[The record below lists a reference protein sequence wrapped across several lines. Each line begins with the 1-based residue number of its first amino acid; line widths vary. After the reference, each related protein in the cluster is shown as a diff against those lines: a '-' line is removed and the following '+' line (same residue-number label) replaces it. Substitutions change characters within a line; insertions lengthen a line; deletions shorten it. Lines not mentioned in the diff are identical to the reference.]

1 MGYGIPKV
9 DAARRVGYGEGMQ
22 AKSLQPLRRGLPLRD
37 RIHDRLRT
45 AIISGELAPGTPVI
59 EAELAGRLGASR
71 TPVREALRRL
81 EAEGLLEPRGMRGS
95 VVRALRSDEVE
106 CVFEIREALESLA
119 ARRAARAVREPDL
132 RKMEDAVERM
142 RGAVD
147 DANEM
152 ERHDTAFHDLILA
165 SANGER
171 LKKMLTDLRE
181 ELIAYRF
188 LSLSDPERR
197 RATIAEH
204 QTVLDALRAHDEEAA
219 AARTA
224 EHIANARAAVLRLAS
239 AAPKNAAAPA
249 PEHAA
254 S

>member
-1 MGYGIPKV
+1 
-9 DAARRVGYGEGMQ
+9 MQ
-22 AKSLQPLRRGLPLRD
+22 GKSLQPLRRALPLRD
-37 RIHDRLRT
+37 RIHDKLRS
-45 AIISGELAPGTPVI
+45 AIISGELSPGTPVI
-59 EAELAGRLGASR
+59 EAELATRLGASR

-95 VVRALRSDEVE
+95 VVRALRSDEVA

-119 ARRAARAVREPDL
+119 ARRAARTMREPEL
-132 RKMEDAVERM
+132 RKLRDCLARM
-142 RGAVD
+142 RDSVD

-152 ERHDTAFHDLILA
+152 ERHDTAFHDVILA
-165 SANGER
+165 NANGDR
-171 LKKMLTDLRE
+171 LKRMLTELRE

-188 LSLSDPERR
+188 LSLSDADRR

-204 QTVLDALRAHDEEAA
+204 EAVVDALHAHDEQAA

-224 EHIANARAAVLRLAS
+224 EHIANARAAVLRLA
-239 AAPKNAAAPA
+239 AAAPA
-249 PEHAA
+249 KTVPATAA

>member
-1 MGYGIPKV
+1 MHP
-9 DAARRVGYGEGMQ
+9 
-22 AKSLQPLRRGLPLRD
+22 KSLQPLRRGLSLRD
-37 RIHDRLRT
+37 RIHDRLRG

-59 EAELAGRLGASR
+59 EAELAARLGASR

-81 EAEGLLEPRGMRGS
+81 EAEGLLEPRGLRGS
-95 VVRALRSDEVE
+95 VVRELKSDQVE

-119 ARRAARAVREPDL
+119 ARRAARTMREPDVRRL
-132 RKMEDAVERM
+132 EAEIERM
-142 RGAVD
+142 RGSVD

-152 ERHDTAFHDLILA
+152 ERHDTAFHDIILA

-171 LKKMLTDLRE
+171 LRRMLTDLRE

-197 RATIAEH
+197 RATIAEREAI
-204 QTVLDALRAHDEEAA
+204 VEAIRAHDENAA

-224 EHIANARAAVLRLAS
+224 QHIANARAAVLRLA
-239 AAPKNAAAPA
+239 ATAGAEPQAVAQ
-249 PEHAA
+249 
-254 S
+254 